1 MASLPDSAARCA
13 PTRRT
18 SGSTAGRAP
27 GQAAKRAQRTAC
39 GSAHSAAS
47 TRGCAR
53 PNWLAPEARPDLDF
67 GAAGAALP
75 GPRVVV
81 WRASSSA
88 QAAEGVPASTR
99 APPAGV
105 TLRVACGTVLLQRWL
120 PYAAQLS
127 EHPASSAVSVRF
139 QSQACTQRHQAAV
152 GMPASER
159 TRLGSKLLA
168 WHEHN
173 MCDALCA
180 ASSQRERM
188 LHASLSLYS

>member
-1 MASLPDSAARCA
+1 MPQATRLSPNGQLAGSAAHCA

-18 SGSTAGRAP
+18 SGSAAGRAP

-47 TRGCAR
+47 TRGCAK

-81 WRASSSA
+81 WRVSSSA

-127 EHPASSAVSVRF
+127 ERLASSAVSGVCQVSKPGMHAATPGSHRHACLGART
-139 QSQACTQRHQAAV
+139 SWGQAT
-152 GMPASER
+152 GMA
-159 TRLGSKLLA
+159 
-168 WHEHN
+168 
-173 MCDALCA
+173 
-180 ASSQRERM
+180 
-188 LHASLSLYS
+188 